1 MLQKISRHSI
11 ATGVAVIFHAV
22 GLAGIF
28 FFKDSS
34 FLHLTWFHLLLMA
47 GLISYTHTTT
57 IHLQFFLFIIIC
69 FFVGMGVELYGT
81 STGELFGLYKY
92 GNVLGPG
99 IKGVPYIIGINWFVL
114 MYCCGTSVN
123 ILFDKLY
130 EKFKDTIPIKRNTL
144 NAFALVIDGAFL
156 AVITDFFLE
165 PAAIKL
171 GYWQWLGDGTIP
183 FYNYVSWFVVSAIL
197 LAVFRL
203 LKVYNRNLFAVNLL
217 LMQILFFFIVS
228 SFL

>member
-1 MLQKISRHSI
+1 MLQKISRDKI
-11 ATGVAVIFHAV
+11 ATGVAIIFHIV

-28 FFKDSS
+28 FFKDSP

-47 GLISYTHTTT
+47 GLLIYTHKTNYNFKF
-57 IHLQFFLFIIIC
+57 ILFILIC
-69 FFVGMGVELYGT
+69 FLVGMGVELYGT
-81 STGELFGLYKY
+81 STGELFGEYRY
-92 GNVLGPG
+92 GTVMGPAF
-99 IKGVPYIIGINWFVL
+99 KGVPYIIGINWFVL
-114 MYCCGTSVN
+114 MYCCGSSVN

-130 EKFKDTIPIKRNTL
+130 DKFKDTVPIKRNAL
-144 NAFALVIDGAFL
+144 NAFAIVIDGAFL

-183 FYNYVSWFVVSAIL
+183 FYNYVCWFVVSAVL
-197 LAVFRL
+197 LAAFRL

-217 LMQILFFFIVS
+217 LIQILFFFIVS